1 MTSSSTFPTSE
12 DSIPRT
18 SPTDTLSG
26 HSDLHDQIADAVE
39 KIENKVGIDGD
50 TNVNSHDYKIAQL
63 ETGQTAAQ
71 LLTKIKTVDGTGS
84 GLDADTLDGSHASAF
99 AVSNHNHNT
108 VYLPLTGGTL
118 SGNLVFSGNQYIL
131 FEGSTADGNE
141 TKLNVINPTL
151 DRTISLPNASGTVSL
166 EGHTHP
172 YADTNH
178 NHDSDYAAISHPHT
192 NMFTGKRGQTS
203 VGGSSSGAAI
213 TWDASGYFYIPHGL
227 GSAPIFAA
235 VHPKGSATSTTGDV
249 ILACVVSE
257 IYSTN
262 FLCRI
267 YEIDVS
273 GYANNSSGTV
283 SSVYGSTTKVD
294 IAWMALA

>member
-1 MTSSSTFPTSE
+1 V
-12 DSIPRT
+12 SI
-18 SPTDTLSG
+18 DT
-26 HSDLHDQIADAVE
+26 
-39 KIENKVGIDGD
+39 
-50 TNVNSHDYKIAQL
+50 T
-63 ETGQTAAQ
+63 T
-71 LLTKIKTVDGTGS
+71 
-84 GLDADTLDGSHASAF
+84 
-99 AVSNHNHNT
+99 NHNHDSSYYTESEVNSLLGGKADSSHSHS
-108 VYLPLTGGTL
+108 YLPTSGGTL

-166 EGHTHP
+166 DGHTHS
-172 YADTNH
+172 YAATSHTHSYAATNH
-178 NHDSDYAAISHPHT
+178 THSYAATSHSHDYSASNHGHT
-192 NMFTGKRGQTS
+192 NMFTGKRGRTS

-213 TWDASGYFYIPHGL
+213 TWDAAGYFYIPHGL

-235 VHPKGSATSTTGDV
+235 VHPEGSATSSSGDV
-249 ILACVVSE
+249 ILTCVVSA
-257 IYSTN
+257 IYGTN

-273 GYANNSSGTV
+273 GFSNNSSGTV
-283 SSVYGSTTKVD
+283 SSVYGNSTKVD